1 MALLY
6 ALWEFLAEKA
16 DGITNGLASVIPP
29 NG

>member
-1 MALLY
+1 MSLLY

-16 DGITNGLASVIPP
+16 DGIANDLGSIVPP